1 MEGELDT
8 VRKRI
13 LEHRDELREKFA
25 VKKIGVFGS
34 VAKGSVTP
42 TNDIDFLV
50 EFEEGRGL
58 FDDFIHLVHFLK
70 DLLGKEID
78 LGEEHLL
85 RKELK
90 SCILEGEKVEAKI

>member
-1 MEGELDT
+1 MLKKEDIM
-8 VRKRI
+8 RKI
-13 LEHRDELREKFA
+13 RENKKAIKEFG
-25 VKKIGVFGS
+25 VKKLVLFGS
-34 VAKGSVTP
+34 YARNEGSKDS
-42 TNDIDFLV
+42 DIDFLV
-50 EFEEGRGL
+50 EFEEGRWL

>member
-1 MEGELDT
+1 MLKKEDIM
-8 VRKRI
+8 RKI
-13 LEHRDELREKFA
+13 KENKKAIKGFG
-25 VKKIGVFGS
+25 VKKLVLFGS
-34 VAKGSVTP
+34 YARNEGNKDS
-42 TNDIDFLV
+42 DIDFLV

>member
-1 MEGELDT
+1 MLKKEDIM
-8 VRKRI
+8 RKI
-13 LEHRDELREKFA
+13 RENKKAIKEFG
-25 VKKIGVFGS
+25 VKKLVLFGS
-34 VAKGSVTP
+34 YARNEGNKDS
-42 TNDIDFLV
+42 DIDFLV

>member
-1 MEGELDT
+1 MLKKEDIM
-8 VRKRI
+8 RKI
-13 LEHRDELREKFA
+13 RENKKAIKEFG
-25 VKKIGVFGS
+25 VKKLVLFGS
-34 VAKGSVTP
+34 YARNEGSKDS
-42 TNDIDFLV
+42 DIDFLV

>member
-1 MEGELDT
+1 MLKKEDIM
-8 VRKRI
+8 RKI
-13 LEHRDELREKFA
+13 RENKKDIKEFG
-25 VKKIGVFGS
+25 VKKLVLFGS
-34 VAKGSVTP
+34 YARNEGSKDS
-42 TNDIDFLV
+42 DIDFLV

>member
-1 MEGELDT
+1 ML
-8 VRKRI
+8 RKEDIMRKI
-13 LEHRDELREKFA
+13 KENKKAIKGFG
-25 VKKIGVFGS
+25 VKKLVLFGS
-34 VAKGSVTP
+34 YARNEGSKDS
-42 TNDIDFLV
+42 DIDFLV